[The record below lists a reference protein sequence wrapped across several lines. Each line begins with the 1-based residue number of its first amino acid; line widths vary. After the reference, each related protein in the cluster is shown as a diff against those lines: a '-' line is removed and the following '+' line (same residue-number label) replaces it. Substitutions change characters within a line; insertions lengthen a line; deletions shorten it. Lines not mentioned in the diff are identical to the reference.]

1 MNDIPE
7 IGSCQPPGK
16 WTDNHGVGLMAVGV
30 GPINVSAWPY
40 TMADLERAEHIYELP
55 CRETLTVNIDY
66 QQTGVGGDNSWGA
79 RPHPQYTLTADKT
92 YAWKVRLWIVDKK
105 DEIQKI
111 ARRVLPKL

>member
-1 MNDIPE
+1 MSA
-7 IGSCQPPGK
+7 GR
-16 WTDNHGVGLMAVGV
+16 HGPIITGLGLMAVGV

-79 RPHPQYTLTADKT
+79 RPHSA
-92 YAWKVRLWIVDKK
+92 VHVDCG
-105 DEIQKI
+105 
-111 ARRVLPKL
+111 